1 MSKISNPIN
10 AWLNTQDSQF
20 TPTGKSVLI
29 PLELEVIKD
38 WTEATIDFSFT
49 SPDRNLTA
57 SSIKISP
64 IVLKNHKAQQITKT
78 DVNLTVSED
87 GFYDIEAKITVTL
100 ADADSETGENKLLTT
115 LSFGVFSFQ
124 GKYIYDFSSQ
134 AALDKYAEI
143 EALSK
148 PNKEVKTLINLAETN
163 KITSSDNKLTLEQM
177 GEISR
182 HIFAEKQ
189 KIQALYNNQTPSL
202 LKQSQ
207 PTKLSLRKGQKV
219 TLKVRWSIDSRNIE
233 FLPLDKAAIE
243 VEGSDGSQYRGVLN
257 KGEFTFTVPKD
268 NFTFTATVFAVYS
281 DKFTVYKQIEII
293 DQNSKKSSI
302 DISITTNF
310 SNQLNYDITDGTAPF
325 WSVFSAIMDLTDI
338 AKKRLKFEREKN
350 NKVYVDVKKDSTYY
364 QPKTKE
370 IYIGNDDFYDWDVI
384 AHEFGHAIAGES
396 KSINNDIGGRH
407 NGGNQYDFSY
417 NGVTYQNKKKSLGLA
432 FDEGYGTWVGVRLL
446 KESNYINK
454 MPYVG
459 DEFYTDRAQDG
470 SFLVNTD
477 LTNHK
482 TESEI
487 YGEDTESA
495 ITALLWQLSDQ
506 KKNPNTRAHSSQK
519 TDPISYSLS
528 DIFNRIFKGR
538 NLESISDFYQ
548 AMFIDYVGF
557 QSNFLRKAVSG
568 TKINEKILKKIHDLA
583 MPFAEFGIGINID
596 DIKLKKFN
604 KLEWSQ
610 FKTGSLPGHDQFD
623 IYFFNDDQ
631 EVVYKILD
639 KQVGISSDAIQQDRI
654 TYTYSLQEKDITQ
667 IEAFLSSEE
676 KTQILYVLIAA
687 TATGKTAKDGKIP
700 TGPYFSNLARFRYSK
715 PRKTVIAVDSSGSN
729 QDTDPNNL
737 RIVVAHTLLMSQA
750 NRNDLILNGM
760 IENERVVQTAAIDF
774 DSYVKILSD
783 FAWPDDLYYRN
794 IFNSIDSNGGTD
806 IAKAIYAS
814 INLLKEHDD
823 NNQPI
828 SKPVNEK
835 NSLYILTDMDNNSG
849 LQPVIKAIEKA
860 AKEDIKIHLGHLKP
874 FFISSAV
881 SKINNDI
888 SINSRQS
895 VAFDDVIKSM
905 LKTKGSYAVVEDADS
920 QQAWMELAEYLDHN
934 EFTNIKEIALP
945 FNVCF
950 YSIAK
955 AEKNTLTYLITPK
968 KSGEITITVDSK
980 GSFVPN
986 LTINGVGQQKDLGQD
1001 CYEIKL
1007 RAKARKTYA
1016 VELNKPLNSQGL
1028 YSIIAKL
1035 TK

>member
-1 MSKISNPIN
+1 MSKISKPIN

-29 PLELEVIKD
+29 PLELKVLKD

-100 ADADSETGENKLLTT
+100 DSETGENKLLTT

-396 KSINNDIGGRH
+396 KSINNDIGGPH

-687 TATGKTAKDGKIP
+687 TATGKTAVNGKIP

-774 DSYVKILSD
+774 DSDVKILSD
-783 FAWPDDLYYRN
+783 FAWPDDLYYRK
-794 IFNSIDSNGGTD
+794 IFNRIDSNGGTD

-835 NSLYILTDMDNNSG
+835 NSLYILTDMDNNDG

-874 FFISSAV
+874 FFIRSAV

-934 EFTNIKEIALP
+934 ELTNVKQIALP

-986 LTINGVGQQKDLGQD
+986 LTINGVGQQKDLGRD

-1007 RAKARKTYA
+1007 KAKARKTYA

-1028 YSIIAKL
+1028 YSIIARL

>member
-29 PLELEVIKD
+29 PLELKVLKD

-100 ADADSETGENKLLTT
+100 DSKTGENKLLTT

-148 PNKEVKTLINLAETN
+148 PNKEVKTLINFAETN
-163 KITSSDNKLTLEQM
+163 KITSSDNKLILEQM

-182 HIFAEKQ
+182 HIFEEKQ

-257 KGEFTFTVPKD
+257 RGEFTFTVPKD

-293 DQNSKKSSI
+293 DQNGKKSSI

-325 WSVFSAIMDLTDI
+325 WSVFSAVMDLTDI
-338 AKKRLKFEREKN
+338 AKTHLNFERSKN
-350 NKVYVDVKKDSTYY
+350 RKVYVDIKNSSNCFYRSGEIQTINIGKDHYY
-364 QPKTKE
+364 NWYTL
-370 IYIGNDDFYDWDVI
+370 
-384 AHEFGHAIAGES
+384 AHEFGHAIANES
-396 KSINNDIGGRH
+396 KAIKFSAGGSH
-407 NGGNQYDFSY
+407 TGENQYDYRNSGTTLY
-417 NGVTYQNKKKSLGLA
+417 NKKNSIALA
-432 FDEGYGTWVGVRLL
+432 FNEGYGTWVGVRLL
-446 KESNYINK
+446 KHSAYTKK

-459 DEFYTDRAQDG
+459 GDNYTTVNSNG
-470 SFLVNTD
+470 SMGFNVD
-477 LTNHK
+477 LKNHS
-482 TESEI
+482 TLYDA
-487 YGEDTESA
+487 YGEDAEFCLA
-495 ITALLWQLSDQ
+495 ALLWQVSDQ
-506 KKNPNTRAHSSQK
+506 KKNPYIRALCSRKADS
-519 TDPISYSLS
+519 ISYSLI

-548 AMFIDYVGF
+548 GMFIDYVGV
-557 QSNFLRKAVSG
+557 QSNFLRTAVLG

-631 EVVYKILD
+631 EIVYKILD
-639 KQVGISSDAIQQDRI
+639 KQVGISSDAIQQYGI

-687 TATGKTAKDGKIP
+687 TATGKTAVDGKIP

-874 FFISSAV
+874 FFIRSAV

-934 EFTNIKEIALP
+934 ELTNVKQIALP

-1007 RAKARKTYA
+1007 RVKARKTYA

-1028 YSIIAKL
+1028 YSIIARL

>member
-1 MSKISNPIN
+1 MTTIRTPIST
-10 AWLNTQDSQF
+10 WLNTQDSQF

-29 PLELEVIKD
+29 PLELEVLKN

-57 SSIKISP
+57 SSININP
-64 IVLKNHKAQQITKT
+64 IVLKNHKAQPITKT

-87 GFYDIEAKITVTL
+87 GFYDVEAKITVTL

-134 AALDKYAEI
+134 AALNKYAEI

-189 KIQALYNNQTPSL
+189 KIQALYNNQNPSL
-202 LKQSQ
+202 LKQNLT
-207 PTKLSLRKGQKV
+207 TKLNLKENEVV
-219 TLKVRWSIDSRNIE
+219 TLNIRWPIDSKNTN
-233 FLPLDKAAIE
+233 FLPLDKADIE
-243 VEGSDGSQYRGVLN
+243 VKGSDGSQYRGVLN
-257 KGEFTFTVPKD
+257 KGQFTFTVPKD
-268 NFTFTATVFAVYS
+268 NFTFTVTVFAKYS
-281 DKFTVYKQIEII
+281 DKFTVYKQIEIKE
-293 DQNSKKSSI
+293 QNGDKSSK

-310 SNQLNYDITDGTAPF
+310 SDQLNYDITDGTAPF
-325 WSVFSAIMDLTDI
+325 WSVFSAVMDLTEI
-338 AKKRLKFEREKN
+338 SKKYLNFEREKN
-350 NKVYVDVKKDSTYY
+350 RIVYVDIKGDSCFYHSQNRTINISTKRYY
-364 QPKTKE
+364 S
-370 IYIGNDDFYDWDVI
+370 WDVI
-384 AHEFGHAIAGES
+384 AHEFGHAIANES
-396 KSINNDIGGRH
+396 SAIKSIAGGSHTGENQYDYPNNDITL
-407 NGGNQYDFSY
+407 D
-417 NGVTYQNKKKSLGLA
+417 NKRNSIALA
-432 FDEGYGTWVGVRLL
+432 FNEGYGTWVGVRLL
-446 KESNYINK
+446 KYSAYANK

-459 DEFYTDRAQDG
+459 DDNYTAVNSNGIR
-470 SFLVNTD
+470 SFD
-477 LTNHK
+477 LDLKNHNMISK
-482 TESEI
+482 A
-487 YGEDTESA
+487 YGEDAEFCLS
-495 ITALLWQLSDQ
+495 ALLWQLSDQ
-506 KKNPNTRAHSSQK
+506 EKNSNTRAICSRKADS
-519 TDPISYSLS
+519 ISYSLG
-528 DIFNRIFKGR
+528 DIFNRIFKGKK
-538 NLESISDFYQ
+538 LESISDFYKGI
-548 AMFIDYVGF
+548 FIDYSGVK
-557 QSNFLRKAVSG
+557 QNFLRSKKLKSKMDK
-568 TKINEKILKKIHDLA
+568 TILEKIHNLA
-583 MPFAEFGIGINID
+583 MPFAEFGIGININD
-596 DIKLKKFN
+596 VKLKKFN

-610 FKTGSLPGHDQFD
+610 LKSGSLPGHDQFD

-639 KQVGISSDAIQQDRI
+639 KQVGISSDAIQQNGI

-667 IEAFLSSEE
+667 IEALLSSEE

-729 QDTDPNNL
+729 LDTDPNNL
-737 RIVVAHTLLMSQA
+737 RIAVAHNLLMSQA

-774 DSYVKILSD
+774 DSDVKILSD
-783 FAWPDDLYYRN
+783 FAWPDDLYYRKM
-794 IFNSIDSNGGTD
+794 FDSIDSNGGTD

-814 INLLKEHDD
+814 INLLKEHDG

-835 NSLYILTDMDNNSG
+835 NSLFILTDMDNNAG
-849 LQPVIKAIEKA
+849 QQPVIEAIEKA

-874 FFISSAV
+874 FFIRSAV

-888 SINSRQS
+888 SINSRQQ

-905 LKTKGSYAVVEDADS
+905 LKTKGSYAIVEDADS
-920 QQAWMELAEYLDHN
+920 QQAWMELADYLDHN
-934 EFTNIKEIALP
+934 ELTNVKEIALP

-968 KSGEITITVDSK
+968 KSGVITITVDSK
-980 GSFVPN
+980 GSFTPN

-1007 RAKARKTYA
+1007 RAKARKAYA

-1028 YSIIAKL
+1028 YSIIARL